1 MRFSFVRKKGKMI
14 KINLA
19 THHFVV
25 VVMAVATNL
34 VSVDTT
40 VQEKISPTLRMISDI
55 KRVLKNAGK
64 L

>member
-1 MRFSFVRKKGKMI
+1 MI

-55 KRVLKNAGK
+55 KRVLKNAVK
-64 L
+64 LWI